1 MGNENY
7 QSNYGYPIAQQSINK
22 PITIST
28 TKLDYFKDDYVEGT
42 IILQNQLPIVLSD
55 INLNLYLCE
64 SWTYTESSSQS
75 YGELNT
81 QPLLCVKVGINKI
94 LNINTEL
101 INLSAGIFN
110 FPFKF
115 KLPNYLQPCFE
126 FPLPNRRGYLR
137 YSLEAKFISPYIQGC
152 SSIYL
157 IVKARPKVLNSP
169 LSYSSA
175 MNIHKW
181 GLFDQGTTLLKASYL
196 TNNFRVNDFANIK
209 VEINNMRGKLKVTS
223 CEIDVIRKVGFKKKN
238 EDKNQ
243 YVVENNIYYKLF
255 QVDVEPMNQ
264 RTYDFTIELK
274 DNDKNNFNYTNVSNP
289 YPNVVDISY
298 MMPSVDGAIIKCDY
312 RIMVTLYFNSFVTS
326 GYLPKVTLPIS
337 ITHQSQ
343 EDYNLERKEDED
355 LQRAIEASKLELEK
369 EKNKI
374 NMSVVD
380 KNRMDNNID
389 RPDGYDIQ
397 KMQPISQSQII
408 DDDNDDNDGLPSKL
422 EIEKDKQFKKG
433 IQNNNNNNNNMNNNI
448 NNNQNNI
455 NMNINQNNYRNNNNN
470 MNMNYINN
478 NNYNINQNNMN
489 NNYNINQNNMNNN
502 YNINQNN
509 MNNNYN
515 INQNNMNNNYN
526 INQNNMNNNYLQ
538 SCPPPIINNIKDD
551 DDDLINPYMT
561 DNKNNKSRNNNN
573 NIQMSYIQGNNQNN
587 NMIAN
592 PNPYPNYNNF
602 NNSRNVNY
610 INPNNNSRNFNN
622 NQNLNNN
629 NINQINSNINNNQY
643 NNNIPNLNNN
653 NQNNN
658 MNNNKYPDYNENINN
673 NNQINNN
680 NDNANSN
687 YPDYNKNQDNNSN
700 NNQNNNEN
708 INNNYPDFKK
718 FQNDN
723 NRKNEENNNA
733 PVQKEEEIQ
742 EEFKTSDDFSIF
754 KNDNGEINNE
764 EKQKEEDKKYE
775 DINAI

>member
-7 QSNYGYPIAQQSINK
+7 ASNFGYPIVQQNMNK
-22 PITIST
+22 PITITT
-28 TKLDYFKDDYVEGT
+28 TKVDYFKDDYVEGN

-64 SWTYTESSSQS
+64 NWTYIESSSQS

-94 LNINTEL
+94 LNIDTEL
-101 INLSAGIFN
+101 INLSAGMFN

-137 YSLEAKFISPYIQGC
+137 YSLEAKFVSPYIQGC

-181 GLFDQGTTLLKASYL
+181 GLFDQGTTLLKVSYL
-196 TNNFRVNDFANIK
+196 TNNFRVNDFANLK

-243 YVVENNIYYKLF
+243 YEIQNNIYYKLF

-264 RTYDFTIELK
+264 RTYDFAIELK
-274 DNDKNNFNYTNVSNP
+274 DNDKNVFNYLNVSNP
-289 YPNVVDISY
+289 YPNLVDISY

-312 RIMVTLYFNSFVTS
+312 RILVTLYFNSYVTS
-326 GYLPKVTLPIS
+326 GYLPKVTLPI
-337 ITHQSQ
+337 ILTHQSQ

-355 LQRAIEASKLELEK
+355 LQRAIEASKLDLEK
-369 EKNKI
+369 GKNNM

-380 KNRMDNNID
+380 KNRMGDNID
-389 RPDGYDIQ
+389 KPDGYDMQ

-408 DDDNDDNDGLPSKL
+408 DDDNDDNDGLPSKF
-422 EIEKDKQFKKG
+422 EIEQNKQFKQNT
-433 IQNNNNNNNNMNNNI
+433 QNNNNNNNNMNNNMNNNI

-455 NMNINQNNYRNNNNN
+455 NMNMNQNNYRNNNNN
-470 MNMNYINN
+470 MNINYINN
-478 NNYNINQNNMN
+478 
-489 NNYNINQNNMNNN
+489 
-502 YNINQNN
+502 
-509 MNNNYN
+509 
-515 INQNNMNNNYN
+515 NNNYN

-551 DDDLINPYMT
+551 DDDLINPYMS
-561 DNKNNKSRNNNN
+561 DNKNNKSNNNNNN
-573 NIQMSYIQGNNQNN
+573 NIQMSYIQRNNQNN
-587 NMIAN
+587 NMMGN
-592 PNPYPNYNNF
+592 PNPFPNYNNF

-610 INPNNNSRNFNN
+610 NNPNNNRQNFNN
-622 NQNLNNN
+622 MQNLNN
-629 NINQINSNINNNQY
+629 NINQINNNINNNQN
-643 NNNIPNLNNN
+643 NNNIQNLNNN

-673 NNQINNN
+673 NNPINNINNN
-680 NDNANSN
+680 ANNN
-687 YPDYNKNQDNNSN
+687 YPDYYKNQVNNSN
-700 NNQNNNEN
+700 NNQNNN
-708 INNNYPDFKK
+708 INNNYPDFNK
-718 FQNDN
+718 FQNAN
-723 NRKNEENNNA
+723 NQKNENNNA
-733 PVQKEEEIQ
+733 PVQKKENQ
-742 EEFKTSDDFSIF
+742 EEFKTCDDFSIF
-754 KNDNGEINNE
+754 KNDSGDINNE
-764 EKQKEEDKKYE
+764 NQTKEEEKQYE

>member
-1 MGNENY
+1 MGNDNY
-7 QSNYGYPIAQQSINK
+7 ASNYSYPIVQQNMNK
-22 PITIST
+22 PISIST

-94 LNINTEL
+94 LNIDTEL
-101 INLSAGIFN
+101 INLSAGMFN

-169 LSYSSA
+169 LSYSSV

-196 TNNFRVNDFANIK
+196 TNNFRVNELANIK

-243 YVVENNIYYKLF
+243 YEIENNIYYKLF

-274 DNDKNNFNYTNVSNP
+274 DNEKNIFNYLNVANP
-289 YPNVVDISY
+289 YPNLVDISY

-312 RIMVTLYFNSFVTS
+312 RIMVTIYFNSYVTS

-337 ITHQSQ
+337 ITHQSL

-355 LQRAIEASKLELEK
+355 LQRAIEASKLDMEK
-369 EKNKI
+369 EKNKMNI
-374 NMSVVD
+374 SVVD
-380 KNRMDNNID
+380 KNRVGDNID
-389 RPDGYDIQ
+389 RPDGYDIE

-408 DDDNDDNDGLPSKL
+408 DDDNDGLPSKF
-422 EIEKDKQFKKG
+422 EIEQNKKFKQG
-433 IQNNNNNNNNMNNNI
+433 IQSNNNMNKNMNNMNNNINNNMNNNI

-455 NMNINQNNYRNNNNN
+455 NINMNQNNYRNNNNN
-470 MNMNYINN
+470 MNMNYINNN

-489 NNYNINQNNMNNN
+489 NNYNINQNN
-502 YNINQNN
+502 I
-509 MNNNYN
+509 
-515 INQNNMNNNYN
+515 
-526 INQNNMNNNYLQ
+526 NNNYLQ

-551 DDDLINPYMT
+551 DDDLINPYMA
-561 DNKNNKSRNNNN
+561 DNKNNNNNN
-573 NIQMSYIQGNNQNN
+573 NNQMSYIQRNNQNN
-587 NMIAN
+587 NIIVN
-592 PNPYPNYNNF
+592 PNPYPNY

-610 INPNNNSRNFNN
+610 INPNNNSRNFTNM
-622 NQNLNNN
+622 QNLNNN
-629 NINQINSNINNNQY
+629 NINHINNNNNNSQN
-643 NNNIPNLNNN
+643 NNNIPILNNN

-658 MNNNKYPDYNENINN
+658 MNNNNYPDYNENIDNK
-673 NNQINNN
+673 NQINNN
-680 NDNANSN
+680 INNN
-687 YPDYNKNQDNNSN
+687 YPDYNNNQDNNSN
-700 NNQNNNEN
+700 NNQN
-708 INNNYPDFKK
+708 INNNYPDFNK
-718 FQNDN
+718 FQNDKN
-723 NRKNEENNNA
+723 KKNEENNNA
-733 PVQKEEEIQ
+733 PVQKEEEVQ

-754 KNDNGEINNE
+754 KNESEEINNE
-764 EKQKEEDKKYE
+764 DKSKEEEKQYE

>member
-7 QSNYGYPIAQQSINK
+7 ASNFGYPIVQQNMNK
-22 PITIST
+22 PITITT
-28 TKLDYFKDDYVEGT
+28 TKVDYFKDDYVEGN

-64 SWTYTESSSQS
+64 SWTYIESSSQS

-81 QPLLCVKVGINKI
+81 QPLLCVKVGIKKI
-94 LNINTEL
+94 LNIDTEL
-101 INLSAGIFN
+101 INLSAGMFN

-137 YSLEAKFISPYIQGC
+137 YSLEAKFVSPYIQGC

-181 GLFDQGTTLLKASYL
+181 GLFDQGTTLLKVSYL
-196 TNNFRVNDFANIK
+196 TNNFRVNDFANLK

-243 YVVENNIYYKLF
+243 YEIQNNIYYKLF

-264 RTYDFTIELK
+264 RTYDFAIELK
-274 DNDKNNFNYTNVSNP
+274 DNDKNVFNYLNVSNP
-289 YPNVVDISY
+289 YPNLVDISY

-312 RIMVTLYFNSFVTS
+312 RILVTLYFNSYVTS
-326 GYLPKVTLPIS
+326 GYLPKVTLPI
-337 ITHQSQ
+337 ILTHQSQ

-355 LQRAIEASKLELEK
+355 LQRAIEASKLDLEK
-369 EKNKI
+369 GKNNM

-380 KNRMDNNID
+380 KNRMGDNID
-389 RPDGYDIQ
+389 KPDGYDMQ

-408 DDDNDDNDGLPSKL
+408 DDDNDDNDGLPSKF
-422 EIEKDKQFKKG
+422 EIEQNKQFKQNT
-433 IQNNNNNNNNMNNNI
+433 QNNNNNNNNMNNNMNNNI

-455 NMNINQNNYRNNNNN
+455 NMNMNQNNYRNNNNN
-470 MNMNYINN
+470 MNINYINN
-478 NNYNINQNNMN
+478 
-489 NNYNINQNNMNNN
+489 
-502 YNINQNN
+502 
-509 MNNNYN
+509 
-515 INQNNMNNNYN
+515 NNNYN

-551 DDDLINPYMT
+551 DDDLINPYMS
-561 DNKNNKSRNNNN
+561 DNKNNKSNNNNNN
-573 NIQMSYIQGNNQNN
+573 NIQMSYIQRNNQNN
-587 NMIAN
+587 NMMGN
-592 PNPYPNYNNF
+592 PNPFPNYNNF

-610 INPNNNSRNFNN
+610 NNPNNNRQNFNN
-622 NQNLNNN
+622 MQNLNN
-629 NINQINSNINNNQY
+629 NINQINNNINNNQN
-643 NNNIPNLNNN
+643 NNNIQNLNNN

-673 NNQINNN
+673 NNPINNINNN
-680 NDNANSN
+680 ANNN
-687 YPDYNKNQDNNSN
+687 YPDYYKNQVNNSN
-700 NNQNNNEN
+700 NNQNNN
-708 INNNYPDFKK
+708 INNNYPDFNK
-718 FQNDN
+718 FQNAN
-723 NRKNEENNNA
+723 NQKNENNNA
-733 PVQKEEEIQ
+733 PVQKKENQ
-742 EEFKTSDDFSIF
+742 EEFKTCDDFSIF
-754 KNDNGEINNE
+754 KNDSGDINNE
-764 EKQKEEDKKYE
+764 NQTKEEEKQYE

>member
-1 MGNENY
+1 MGNDNY
-7 QSNYGYPIAQQSINK
+7 ASNYSYPIVQQNMNK

-94 LNINTEL
+94 LNIDTEL
-101 INLSAGIFN
+101 INLSAGMFN

-169 LSYSSA
+169 LSYSSV

-196 TNNFRVNDFANIK
+196 TNNFRVNELANIK

-243 YVVENNIYYKLF
+243 YEIENNIYYKLF

-274 DNDKNNFNYTNVSNP
+274 DNEKNIFNYLNVANP
-289 YPNVVDISY
+289 YPNLVDISY

-312 RIMVTLYFNSFVTS
+312 RIMVIIYFNSYVTS

-355 LQRAIEASKLELEK
+355 LQRAIEASKLDMEK
-369 EKNKI
+369 EKNKM

-380 KNRMDNNID
+380 KNRVGDNID
-389 RPDGYDIQ
+389 RPDGYDME

-408 DDDNDDNDGLPSKL
+408 DDDNDGLPSKF
-422 EIEKDKQFKKG
+422 EIEQNKKFKQG
-433 IQNNNNNNNNMNNNI
+433 IQSNNNMNKNMNNMNNNINNNMNNNI
-448 NNNQNNI
+448 NNNQNNVNI
-455 NMNINQNNYRNNNNN
+455 NMNQNNYRNNNNN

-478 NNYNINQNNMN
+478 NNNYNINQNNIN
-489 NNYNINQNNMNNN
+489 NNYNINQNN
-502 YNINQNN
+502 I
-509 MNNNYN
+509 
-515 INQNNMNNNYN
+515 
-526 INQNNMNNNYLQ
+526 NNNYLQ

-551 DDDLINPYMT
+551 DDDLINPYMA
-561 DNKNNKSRNNNN
+561 DNKNNNNNN
-573 NIQMSYIQGNNQNN
+573 NNQMSYIQRNNQNN
-587 NMIAN
+587 NIIVN
-592 PNPYPNYNNF
+592 PNPYPNY

-610 INPNNNSRNFNN
+610 INPNNNSRNFTNM
-622 NQNLNNN
+622 QNLNNN
-629 NINQINSNINNNQY
+629 NINHINNNNNNSQN
-643 NNNIPNLNNN
+643 NNNIPILNNN

-658 MNNNKYPDYNENINN
+658 MNNNNYPDYNENIDNK
-673 NNQINNN
+673 NQINNN
-680 NDNANSN
+680 NDNINNN
-687 YPDYNKNQDNNSN
+687 YPDYNNNQDNNSN
-700 NNQNNNEN
+700 NNQN
-708 INNNYPDFKK
+708 INNNYPDFNK
-718 FQNDN
+718 FQNDKN
-723 NRKNEENNNA
+723 KKNEENNNA
-733 PVQKEEEIQ
+733 PAQKEEEVQ

-754 KNDNGEINNE
+754 KNESEEINNE
-764 EKQKEEDKKYE
+764 DKSKEEEKQYE

>member
-7 QSNYGYPIAQQSINK
+7 SSNYGYPIIQQNMNR

-28 TKLDYFKDDYVEGT
+28 TKLDYFKDEYVEGT
-42 IILQNQLPIVLSD
+42 ITLQNQLPIVLSD

-64 SWTYTESSSQS
+64 SWTYRESSEQS
-75 YGELNT
+75 IGELNT

-94 LNINTEL
+94 LNIDTEL

-137 YSLEAKFISPYIQGC
+137 YSLEAKFLSPYIQGC
-152 SSIYL
+152 SSIFL

-169 LSYSSA
+169 LSFSSV

-181 GLFDQGTTLLKASYL
+181 GLFDQGTTLLKVSYL
-196 TNNFRVNDFANIK
+196 TNNFRVNDFVNLK

-223 CEIDVIRKVGFKKKN
+223 CEVDVIRKVGFKKKN
-238 EDKNQ
+238 EDKNK
-243 YVVENNIYYKLF
+243 YEMENMIYYKLF

-264 RTYDFTIELK
+264 NTYDFTIELK
-274 DNDKNNFNYTNVSNP
+274 DKDKNIFNYTNASNP
-289 YPNVVDISY
+289 YPNLVDISY

-312 RIMVTLYFNSFVTS
+312 RITVTLYFSSFVTS

-337 ITHQSQ
+337 VTHQSL

-369 EKNKI
+369 EKKNKM
-374 NMSVVD
+374 NMSVID
-380 KNRMDNNID
+380 NNRIGDNID
-389 RPDGYDIQ
+389 RPDGYDMQ

-408 DDDNDDNDGLPSKL
+408 DDDNDDNDGLPSKF
-422 EIEKDKQFKKG
+422 EIEQNKQFKQS
-433 IQNNNNNNNNMNNNI
+433 IQNNNNNI

-455 NMNINQNNYRNNNNN
+455 NMSMNQNNYGNNNDNMNFRNN
-470 MNMNYINN
+470 
-478 NNYNINQNNMN
+478 
-489 NNYNINQNNMNNN
+489 
-502 YNINQNN
+502 
-509 MNNNYN
+509 
-515 INQNNMNNNYN
+515 NNNYN

-538 SCPPPIINNIKDD
+538 SCPPPIINNRKDD
-551 DDDLINPYMT
+551 DDDLVNPYMS
-561 DNKNNKSRNNNN
+561 DNNSNKNNNNNN
-573 NIQMSYIQGNNQNN
+573 NIQMSYQNN
-587 NMIAN
+587 NIMAN

-610 INPNNNSRNFNN
+610 INPNNNSQNFNS

-629 NINQINSNINNNQY
+629 NINQINNNNNNNQN

-653 NQNNN
+653 DQNNN
-658 MNNNKYPDYNENINN
+658 MNNRKYPDYNEAIN
-673 NNQINNN
+673 NNQINNK
-680 NDNANSN
+680 NDNANKN
-687 YPDYNKNQDNNSN
+687 YPGYN
-700 NNQNNNEN
+700 NNENNNEN
-708 INNNYPDFKK
+708 INNNYPDFNK

-723 NRKNEENNNA
+723 NQKNDQNNEA
-733 PVQKEEEIQ
+733 PVQKEEVQ

-754 KNDNGEINNE
+754 KNDSEEIKNEDQPKE
-764 EKQKEEDKKYE
+764 EKQYY
-775 DINAI
+775 DINAL

>member
-1 MGNENY
+1 MGNDNY
-7 QSNYGYPIAQQSINK
+7 ASNYSYPIVQQNMNK

-94 LNINTEL
+94 LNIDTEL
-101 INLSAGIFN
+101 INLSAGMFN

-169 LSYSSA
+169 LSYSSV

-196 TNNFRVNDFANIK
+196 TNNFRVNELANIK

-243 YVVENNIYYKLF
+243 YEIENNIYYKLF

-274 DNDKNNFNYTNVSNP
+274 DNEKNNFNYLNVANP
-289 YPNVVDISY
+289 YPNLVDISY

-312 RIMVTLYFNSFVTS
+312 RIMVTIYFNSYVTS

-355 LQRAIEASKLELEK
+355 LQRAIEASKLDMEK

-380 KNRMDNNID
+380 KNRVGDNID
-389 RPDGYDIQ
+389 RPDGYDIE

-408 DDDNDDNDGLPSKL
+408 DDDNDGLPSKF
-422 EIEKDKQFKKG
+422 EIEQNKKFKQG
-433 IQNNNNNNNNMNNNI
+433 IQSNNNMNKNMNNMNNNINNNMNNNI

-455 NMNINQNNYRNNNNN
+455 NINMNQNNYRNNNNN
-470 MNMNYINN
+470 MNMNYINNN

-489 NNYNINQNNMNNN
+489 NNYNINQNN
-502 YNINQNN
+502 I
-509 MNNNYN
+509 
-515 INQNNMNNNYN
+515 
-526 INQNNMNNNYLQ
+526 NNNYLQ

-551 DDDLINPYMT
+551 DDDLINPYMA
-561 DNKNNKSRNNNN
+561 DNKNNNNNN
-573 NIQMSYIQGNNQNN
+573 NNQMSYIQRNNQNN
-587 NMIAN
+587 NIIVN
-592 PNPYPNYNNF
+592 PNPYPNY

-610 INPNNNSRNFNN
+610 INPNNNSRNFTNM
-622 NQNLNNN
+622 QNLNNN
-629 NINQINSNINNNQY
+629 NINHINNNNNNIQN
-643 NNNIPNLNNN
+643 NNNIPILNNN

-658 MNNNKYPDYNENINN
+658 MNNNNYPDYNENIDNK
-673 NNQINNN
+673 NQINNN
-680 NDNANSN
+680 NDNINNN
-687 YPDYNKNQDNNSN
+687 YPDYNNNQDNNSN
-700 NNQNNNEN
+700 NNQNNNQN
-708 INNNYPDFKK
+708 INNNYPDFNK
-718 FQNDN
+718 FQNDKN
-723 NRKNEENNNA
+723 KKNEENNNA
-733 PVQKEEEIQ
+733 PAQKEEEVQ

-754 KNDNGEINNE
+754 KNESEEINNE
-764 EKQKEEDKKYE
+764 DKSKEEEKQYE

>member
-1 MGNENY
+1 MGNDNY
-7 QSNYGYPIAQQSINK
+7 ASNYSYPIVQQNMNK

-94 LNINTEL
+94 LNIDTEL
-101 INLSAGIFN
+101 INLSAGMFN

-169 LSYSSA
+169 LSYSSV

-196 TNNFRVNDFANIK
+196 TNNFRVNELANIK

-243 YVVENNIYYKLF
+243 YEIENNIYYKLF

-274 DNDKNNFNYTNVSNP
+274 DNEKNIFNYLNVANP
-289 YPNVVDISY
+289 YPNLVDISY

-312 RIMVTLYFNSFVTS
+312 RIMVIIYFNSYVTS

-355 LQRAIEASKLELEK
+355 LQRAIEASKLDMEK
-369 EKNKI
+369 EKNKM

-380 KNRMDNNID
+380 KNRVGDNID
-389 RPDGYDIQ
+389 RPDGYDME

-408 DDDNDDNDGLPSKL
+408 DDDNDGLPSKF
-422 EIEKDKQFKKG
+422 EIEQNKKFKQG
-433 IQNNNNNNNNMNNNI
+433 IQSNNNMNKNMNNNINNNINNNMNNNI
-448 NNNQNNI
+448 NNNQNNVNI
-455 NMNINQNNYRNNNNN
+455 NMNQNNYRNNNNN

-478 NNYNINQNNMN
+478 NNNYNINQNNIN
-489 NNYNINQNNMNNN
+489 NNYNINQNN
-502 YNINQNN
+502 I
-509 MNNNYN
+509 
-515 INQNNMNNNYN
+515 
-526 INQNNMNNNYLQ
+526 NNNYLQ

-551 DDDLINPYMT
+551 DDDLINPYMA
-561 DNKNNKSRNNNN
+561 DNKNNNNNN
-573 NIQMSYIQGNNQNN
+573 NNQMSYIQRNNQNN
-587 NMIAN
+587 NIIVN
-592 PNPYPNYNNF
+592 PNPYPNY

-610 INPNNNSRNFNN
+610 INPNNNSRNFTNM
-622 NQNLNNN
+622 QNLNNN
-629 NINQINSNINNNQY
+629 NINHINNNNNNSQN
-643 NNNIPNLNNN
+643 NNNIPILNNN

-658 MNNNKYPDYNENINN
+658 MNNNNYPDYNKNIDNK
-673 NNQINNN
+673 NQINNN
-680 NDNANSN
+680 NDNINNN
-687 YPDYNKNQDNNSN
+687 YPDYNNNQDNNSN
-700 NNQNNNEN
+700 NNQN
-708 INNNYPDFKK
+708 INNNYPDFNK
-718 FQNDN
+718 FQNDKN
-723 NRKNEENNNA
+723 KKNEENNNA
-733 PVQKEEEIQ
+733 PAQKEEEVQ

-754 KNDNGEINNE
+754 KNENEEINNE
-764 EKQKEEDKKYE
+764 DKSKEEEKQYE

>member
-1 MGNENY
+1 MGNDNY
-7 QSNYGYPIAQQSINK
+7 ASNYSYPIVQQNMNK

-94 LNINTEL
+94 LNIDTEL

-137 YSLEAKFISPYIQGC
+137 YSLEAKFVSPYIQGC

-196 TNNFRVNDFANIK
+196 TNNFRVNDFVNLK

-223 CEIDVIRKVGFKKKN
+223 CEVDVIRKVGFKKKN
-238 EDKNQ
+238 VDKNQ
-243 YVVENNIYYKLF
+243 YEIENNICYKLF

-264 RTYDFTIELK
+264 RTYDFSIELK
-274 DNDKNNFNYTNVSNP
+274 DTEKNSFNYMNVSNP
-289 YPNVVDISY
+289 YPNLVDISY

-312 RIMVTLYFNSFVTS
+312 RVIVTLYFSSYVTS
-326 GYLPKVTLPIS
+326 GYLPKVSLPIC

-355 LQRAIEASKLELEK
+355 LQRAIEASKLDMEK
-369 EKNKI
+369 EKNNI

-380 KNRMDNNID
+380 KNRIGDNID
-389 RPDGYDIQ
+389 KPDGYDIQ

-408 DDDNDDNDGLPSKL
+408 DDDDNDGLPSKF
-422 EIEKDKQFKKG
+422 EIEQNKQNKQSV
-433 IQNNNNNNNNMNNNI
+433 QNNNNNNNNMNNNI
-448 NNNQNNI
+448 NKNQNNI
-455 NMNINQNNYRNNNNN
+455 NMSMNQNNYRNNNNN
-470 MNMNYINN
+470 RNTNYINN
-478 NNYNINQNNMN
+478 
-489 NNYNINQNNMNNN
+489 
-502 YNINQNN
+502 
-509 MNNNYN
+509 
-515 INQNNMNNNYN
+515 NNNYN

-538 SCPPPIINNIKDD
+538 SCPPPIININKDD

-561 DNKNNKSRNNNN
+561 DNKNNKSNNNNN
-573 NIQMSYIQGNNQNN
+573 NIPMSYIQSNNQNN
-587 NMIAN
+587 IIMQN

-602 NNSRNVNY
+602 NNSRN
-610 INPNNNSRNFNN
+610 IKQNFNN
-622 NQNLNNN
+622 MQNLNNN
-629 NINQINSNINNNQY
+629 NINQINANI
-643 NNNIPNLNNN
+643 NN

-658 MNNNKYPDYNENINN
+658 MNNNKYPDYNMNINN
-673 NNQINNN
+673 NNQINNYN
-680 NDNANSN
+680 NNVN
-687 YPDYNKNQDNNSN
+687 NQDNNSN
-700 NNQNNNEN
+700 NNQNNNQN
-708 INNNYPDFKK
+708 INNNYPDFNK

-723 NRKNEENNNA
+723 NQKNEENNNG
-733 PVQKEEEIQ
+733 PVQKEEEVQ
-742 EEFKTSDDFSIF
+742 EEFKTNDDFSIF
-754 KNDNGEINNE
+754 KNDSEEINNVDQPKEE
-764 EKQKEEDKKYE
+764 EKQYE

>member
-1 MGNENY
+1 MGNDNY
-7 QSNYGYPIAQQSINK
+7 ASNYSYPIVQQNMNK

-94 LNINTEL
+94 LNIDTEL
-101 INLSAGIFN
+101 INLSAGMFN

-169 LSYSSA
+169 LSYSSV

-196 TNNFRVNDFANIK
+196 TNNFRVNELANIK

-243 YVVENNIYYKLF
+243 YEIENNIYYKLF

-264 RTYDFTIELK
+264 KTYDFTIELK
-274 DNDKNNFNYTNVSNP
+274 DNEKNNFNYLNVANP
-289 YPNVVDISY
+289 YPNLVDISY

-312 RIMVTLYFNSFVTS
+312 RIMVTIYFNSYVTS

-355 LQRAIEASKLELEK
+355 LQRAIEASKLDMEK
-369 EKNKI
+369 EKNKM

-380 KNRMDNNID
+380 KNRVGDNID
-389 RPDGYDIQ
+389 RPDGYDMQ

-408 DDDNDDNDGLPSKL
+408 DDDNDGLPSKF
-422 EIEKDKQFKKG
+422 EIEQNKKFKQG
-433 IQNNNNNNNNMNNNI
+433 IQSNNNMNKNMNNMNNNINNNMNNNI

-455 NMNINQNNYRNNNNN
+455 NINMNQNNYRNNNNN
-470 MNMNYINN
+470 MNMNYINNN

-489 NNYNINQNNMNNN
+489 NNYNINQNN
-502 YNINQNN
+502 I
-509 MNNNYN
+509 
-515 INQNNMNNNYN
+515 
-526 INQNNMNNNYLQ
+526 NNNYLQ

-551 DDDLINPYMT
+551 DDDLINPYMA
-561 DNKNNKSRNNNN
+561 DNKNNNNNN
-573 NIQMSYIQGNNQNN
+573 NNQMSYIQRNNQNSN
-587 NMIAN
+587 IIVN
-592 PNPYPNYNNF
+592 PNPYPNYNNY

-610 INPNNNSRNFNN
+610 INPNNNSRNFTNM
-622 NQNLNNN
+622 QNLNNN
-629 NINQINSNINNNQY
+629 NINHINNNNNNSQN
-643 NNNIPNLNNN
+643 NNNIPILNNN

-658 MNNNKYPDYNENINN
+658 MNNNNYPDYNENIDNK
-673 NNQINNN
+673 NQINNN
-680 NDNANSN
+680 NDNINNN
-687 YPDYNKNQDNNSN
+687 YPDYNNNQDNNSN
-700 NNQNNNEN
+700 NNQNNNQN
-708 INNNYPDFKK
+708 INNNYPDFNK
-718 FQNDN
+718 FQNDKN
-723 NRKNEENNNA
+723 KKNEENNNA
-733 PVQKEEEIQ
+733 PAQKEEEVQ

-754 KNDNGEINNE
+754 KNESEEINNE
-764 EKQKEEDKKYE
+764 DKSKEEEKQYE

>member
-7 QSNYGYPIAQQSINK
+7 SSNYGYPVVQQNMNK

-94 LNINTEL
+94 LNIDTEL
-101 INLSAGIFN
+101 INLSAGMFN

-157 IVKARPKVLNSP
+157 IVKARPKVMNSP
-169 LSYSSA
+169 LSYSSV

-196 TNNFRVNDFANIK
+196 TNNFRVNELANIK

-243 YVVENNIYYKLF
+243 YEIENNIYYKLF

-274 DNDKNNFNYTNVSNP
+274 DNEKNIFNYLNVANP
-289 YPNVVDISY
+289 YPNLVDISY

-312 RIMVTLYFNSFVTS
+312 RIMVIIYFNSYVTS

-355 LQRAIEASKLELEK
+355 LQRAIEASKLDMEK
-369 EKNKI
+369 EKNKM

-380 KNRMDNNID
+380 KNRVGDNID
-389 RPDGYDIQ
+389 RPDGYDIE

-408 DDDNDDNDGLPSKL
+408 DDDNDGLPSKF
-422 EIEKDKQFKKG
+422 EIEQNKKFKQG
-433 IQNNNNNNNNMNNNI
+433 IQSNNNMNKNMNNMNNNINNNMNNNI
-448 NNNQNNI
+448 NNNQNNVNI
-455 NMNINQNNYRNNNNN
+455 NMNQNNYRNNNNN
-470 MNMNYINN
+470 MNMNYINNN

-489 NNYNINQNNMNNN
+489 NNYNINQNN
-502 YNINQNN
+502 I
-509 MNNNYN
+509 
-515 INQNNMNNNYN
+515 
-526 INQNNMNNNYLQ
+526 NNNYLQ

-551 DDDLINPYMT
+551 DDDLINPYMA
-561 DNKNNKSRNNNN
+561 DNKNNNNNN
-573 NIQMSYIQGNNQNN
+573 NNQMSYIQRNNQNN
-587 NMIAN
+587 NIIVN
-592 PNPYPNYNNF
+592 PNPYPNY

-610 INPNNNSRNFNN
+610 INPNNNSRNFTNM
-622 NQNLNNN
+622 QNLNNN
-629 NINQINSNINNNQY
+629 NINHINNNNNNSQN
-643 NNNIPNLNNN
+643 NNNIPILNNN

-658 MNNNKYPDYNENINN
+658 MNNNNYPDYNENIDNK
-673 NNQINNN
+673 NQINNN
-680 NDNANSN
+680 NDNINNN
-687 YPDYNKNQDNNSN
+687 YPVYNNNQDNNSN
-700 NNQNNNEN
+700 NNQN
-708 INNNYPDFKK
+708 INNNYPDFNK
-718 FQNDN
+718 FQND
-723 NRKNEENNNA
+723 KN
-733 PVQKEEEIQ
+733 
-742 EEFKTSDDFSIF
+742 
-754 KNDNGEINNE
+754 
-764 EKQKEEDKKYE
+764 KKK
-775 DINAI
+775 

>member
-7 QSNYGYPIAQQSINK
+7 SSNYGYPVVQQNMNK

-94 LNINTEL
+94 LNIDTEL
-101 INLSAGIFN
+101 INLSAGMFN

-157 IVKARPKVLNSP
+157 IVKARPKVMNSP
-169 LSYSSA
+169 LSYSSV

-196 TNNFRVNDFANIK
+196 TNNFRVNELANIK

-243 YVVENNIYYKLF
+243 YEIENNIYYKLF

-274 DNDKNNFNYTNVSNP
+274 DNEKNIFNYLNVANP
-289 YPNVVDISY
+289 YPNLVDISY

-312 RIMVTLYFNSFVTS
+312 RIMVIIYFNSYVTS

-355 LQRAIEASKLELEK
+355 LQRAIEASKLDMEK
-369 EKNKI
+369 EKNKM

-380 KNRMDNNID
+380 KNRVGDNID
-389 RPDGYDIQ
+389 RPDGYDIE

-408 DDDNDDNDGLPSKL
+408 DDDNDGLPSKF
-422 EIEKDKQFKKG
+422 EIEQNKKFKQG
-433 IQNNNNNNNNMNNNI
+433 IQSNNNMNKNMNNMNNNINNNMNNNI
-448 NNNQNNI
+448 NNNQNNVNI
-455 NMNINQNNYRNNNNN
+455 NMNQNNYRNNNNN
-470 MNMNYINN
+470 MNMNYINNN

-489 NNYNINQNNMNNN
+489 NNYNINQNN
-502 YNINQNN
+502 I
-509 MNNNYN
+509 
-515 INQNNMNNNYN
+515 
-526 INQNNMNNNYLQ
+526 NNNYLQ

-551 DDDLINPYMT
+551 DDDLINPYMA
-561 DNKNNKSRNNNN
+561 DNKNNNNNN
-573 NIQMSYIQGNNQNN
+573 NNQMSYIQRNNQNN
-587 NMIAN
+587 NIIVN
-592 PNPYPNYNNF
+592 PNPYPNY

-610 INPNNNSRNFNN
+610 INPNNNSRNFTNM
-622 NQNLNNN
+622 QNLNNN
-629 NINQINSNINNNQY
+629 NINHINNNNNNSQN
-643 NNNIPNLNNN
+643 NNNIPILNGGNQSDDMNNN
-653 NQNNN
+653 N
-658 MNNNKYPDYNENINN
+658 YPDYNENIDNK
-673 NNQINNN
+673 NQINNN
-680 NDNANSN
+680 NDNINNN
-687 YPDYNKNQDNNSN
+687 YPVYNNNQDNNSN
-700 NNQNNNEN
+700 NNQN
-708 INNNYPDFKK
+708 INNNYPDFNK
-718 FQNDN
+718 FQNDKN
-723 NRKNEENNNA
+723 KKNEENNNA
-733 PVQKEEEIQ
+733 PAQKEEEVQ

-754 KNDNGEINNE
+754 KNENEEINNE
-764 EKQKEEDKKYE
+764 DKSKEEEKQYE

>member
-1 MGNENY
+1 MGNDNY
-7 QSNYGYPIAQQSINK
+7 ASNYSYPIVQQNMNK

-94 LNINTEL
+94 LNIDTEL
-101 INLSAGIFN
+101 INLSAGMFN

-169 LSYSSA
+169 LSYSSV

-196 TNNFRVNDFANIK
+196 TNNFRVNELAHIK

-223 CEIDVIRKVGFKKKN
+223 CEIDLIRKVGFKKKN

-243 YVVENNIYYKLF
+243 YEIENNIYYKLF

-264 RTYDFTIELK
+264 RTYDFAIELK
-274 DNDKNNFNYTNVSNP
+274 DNEKNNFNYLNVANP
-289 YPNVVDISY
+289 YPNLVDISY

-312 RIMVTLYFNSFVTS
+312 RIMVTIYFNSYVTS

-355 LQRAIEASKLELEK
+355 LQRAIEASKLDMEK
-369 EKNKI
+369 EKNKM

-380 KNRMDNNID
+380 KNRVGDNID
-389 RPDGYDIQ
+389 RPDGYDMQ

-408 DDDNDDNDGLPSKL
+408 DDDNDGLPSKF
-422 EIEKDKQFKKG
+422 EIEQNKKFKQG
-433 IQNNNNNNNNMNNNI
+433 IQSNNNMNKNMNNMNNNINNNMNNNI
-448 NNNQNNI
+448 NNNQNNVNI
-455 NMNINQNNYRNNNNN
+455 NMNQNNYRNNNNN
-470 MNMNYINN
+470 MNMNYINNN

-489 NNYNINQNNMNNN
+489 NNYNINQNN
-502 YNINQNN
+502 I
-509 MNNNYN
+509 
-515 INQNNMNNNYN
+515 
-526 INQNNMNNNYLQ
+526 NNNYLQ

-551 DDDLINPYMT
+551 DDDLINPYMA
-561 DNKNNKSRNNNN
+561 DNKNNNNNN
-573 NIQMSYIQGNNQNN
+573 NNNNNQMSYIQRNNQNN
-587 NMIAN
+587 NIIVN
-592 PNPYPNYNNF
+592 PNPYPNY

-610 INPNNNSRNFNN
+610 INPNNNSRNFTNM
-622 NQNLNNN
+622 QNLNNN
-629 NINQINSNINNNQY
+629 NINHINNNNNNSQN
-643 NNNIPNLNNN
+643 NNNIPILNNN

-658 MNNNKYPDYNENINN
+658 MNNYNYPDYNENIDNK
-673 NNQINNN
+673 NQISNN
-680 NDNANSN
+680 NDNINNN
-687 YPDYNKNQDNNSN
+687 YPDYNNNQDNNSN
-700 NNQNNNEN
+700 NNQN
-708 INNNYPDFKK
+708 INNNYPDFNK
-718 FQNDN
+718 FQNDKN
-723 NRKNEENNNA
+723 KKNEENNNA
-733 PVQKEEEIQ
+733 PVQKEEEVQ

-754 KNDNGEINNE
+754 KNESEEINNE
-764 EKQKEEDKKYE
+764 DKSKEEEKQYE

>member
-7 QSNYGYPIAQQSINK
+7 SSNYGYPVVQQNMNK

-94 LNINTEL
+94 LNIDTEL
-101 INLSAGIFN
+101 INLSAGMFN

-169 LSYSSA
+169 LSYSSV

-196 TNNFRVNDFANIK
+196 TNNFRVNELANIK

-243 YVVENNIYYKLF
+243 YEIENNIYYKLF

-264 RTYDFTIELK
+264 RTYDFAIELK
-274 DNDKNNFNYTNVSNP
+274 DNEKNIFNYLNVANP
-289 YPNVVDISY
+289 YPNLVDISY

-312 RIMVTLYFNSFVTS
+312 RIMVTIYFNSYVTS

-337 ITHQSQ
+337 ITHQSL

-355 LQRAIEASKLELEK
+355 LQRAIEASKLDMEK
-369 EKNKI
+369 EKNKMNI
-374 NMSVVD
+374 SVVD
-380 KNRMDNNID
+380 KNRVGDNID
-389 RPDGYDIQ
+389 RPDGYDIE

-408 DDDNDDNDGLPSKL
+408 DDDNDGLPSKF
-422 EIEKDKQFKKG
+422 EIEQNKKFKQG
-433 IQNNNNNNNNMNNNI
+433 IQSNNNMNKNMNNMNNNINNNMNNNI

-455 NMNINQNNYRNNNNN
+455 NINMNQNNYRNNNNN
-470 MNMNYINN
+470 MNMNYINNN

-489 NNYNINQNNMNNN
+489 NNYNINQNN
-502 YNINQNN
+502 I
-509 MNNNYN
+509 
-515 INQNNMNNNYN
+515 
-526 INQNNMNNNYLQ
+526 NNNYLQ

-551 DDDLINPYMT
+551 DDDLINPYMA
-561 DNKNNKSRNNNN
+561 DNKNNNNNN
-573 NIQMSYIQGNNQNN
+573 NNQMSYIQRNNQNN
-587 NMIAN
+587 NIIVN
-592 PNPYPNYNNF
+592 PNPYPNY

-610 INPNNNSRNFNN
+610 INPNNNSRNFTNM
-622 NQNLNNN
+622 QNLNNN
-629 NINQINSNINNNQY
+629 NINHINNNNNNSQN
-643 NNNIPNLNNN
+643 NNNIPILNNN

-658 MNNNKYPDYNENINN
+658 MNNNNYPDYNENIDNK
-673 NNQINNN
+673 NQINNN
-680 NDNANSN
+680 NDNINNN
-687 YPDYNKNQDNNSN
+687 YPDYNNNQDNNSN
-700 NNQNNNEN
+700 NNQN
-708 INNNYPDFKK
+708 INNNYPDFNK
-718 FQNDN
+718 FQNDKN
-723 NRKNEENNNA
+723 KKNEENNNA
-733 PVQKEEEIQ
+733 PVQKEEEVQ

-754 KNDNGEINNE
+754 KNESEEINNE
-764 EKQKEEDKKYE
+764 DKSKEEEKQYE